1 MLTKSRVIESLQSMP
16 EQLTMEDII
25 DRLQSLDDLETALD
39 DIRTG
44 KVHTHEEVMA
54 EARQWL
60 KDKQWRQP

>member
-39 DIRTG
+39 DIRKG
-44 KVHTHEEVMA
+44 HVHPHEEVMT
-54 EARQWL
+54 EARQWI
-60 KDKQWRQP
+60 KDRQWQQP